1 MSSNI
6 KTRED
11 LMKLKEY
18 IELIKRGWLTVDSM
32 ELMVN
37 GLLPKDSAGNP
48 LVNSKIKKSGG
59 QTGIFLP
66 RFNTIEFSVEKC
78 RQWVIDNLEDLS
90 KEYGVQDQK
99 TFGYYLTLFIMLHE
113 VEHSYQYLM
122 GQGKV
127 DSPCDT
133 LKGGFKTLT
142 ELLIKPNDILPRPI
156 KQTRRA
162 VSLILYYKNQN
173 MYALERNANVEAFS
187 TILALAQDSGHEEMI
202 RVFSDLTNACLSI
215 GYTEDGKGVFYHT
228 FKDILMLDKYKKI
241 NNNNSLSVDDKIRY
255 GLEIPDYMR
264 REFLGKIKRRT

>member
-1 MSSNI
+1 MSSDF

-11 LMKLKEY
+11 LIKLKEY
-18 IELIKRGWLTVDSM
+18 IELIKTKWLTVDSM
-32 ELMVN
+32 NTMVN
-37 GLLPKDSAGNP
+37 GLLPKDSAGIP
-48 LVNSKIKKSGG
+48 LVNSKIRKDGG
-59 QTGIFLP
+59 QTGIYLP
-66 RFNTIEFSVEKC
+66 RYNTIQFSVEKC

-90 KEYGVQDQK
+90 KMYDVKDQK

-133 LKGGFKTLT
+133 LKGSFKTLT

-187 TILALAQDSGHEEMI
+187 TILALAYDSGHEEMI
-202 RVFSDLTNACLSI
+202 RVFTDLTNTSLCI
-215 GYTEDGKGVFYHT
+215 GYQDDSKGVFYHT
-228 FKDILMLDKYKKI
+228 FKDILMLDKYKRI
-241 NNNNSLSVDDKIRY
+241 NNKNDLNVDDKMRY
-255 GLEIPDYMR
+255 GLEIPDYKR
-264 REFLGKIKRRT
+264 RELLNKIRRT